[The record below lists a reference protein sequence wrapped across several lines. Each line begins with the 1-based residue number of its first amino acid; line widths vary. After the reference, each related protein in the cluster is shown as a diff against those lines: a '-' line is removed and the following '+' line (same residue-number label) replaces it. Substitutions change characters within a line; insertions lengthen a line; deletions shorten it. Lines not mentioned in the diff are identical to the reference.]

1 MKKFMLSLM
10 VMMIAHL
17 LMTLPIMAQTDHV
30 FKLTKE
36 NGHFFLNTSVNGID
50 ARLMLESGVPGLMM
64 SDVFY
69 EAHKDSLRMEVKPC
83 DEKIRYLGGIHN
95 IKYTGQARLRIGDA
109 IFEGTVKIADG
120 NHKLMIP
127 INMFRH
133 ASDNSGIVRIDL
145 TNSELRICNRQH
157 LARQIKDATAL
168 DLTFNQWSMPVV
180 GSRLDMDVDGR
191 RISLEGNFIVDMG
204 NGSLLFLNKS
214 QTKVVKMLNDGQVKL
229 KEAHNNS
236 GKVVAEGL
244 YADRLRICGRRYKGV
259 SVGVASF
266 KRLDECGHLGLK
278 FFTMPTIFDFDKGKM
293 YLCKDEL

>member
-1 MKKFMLSLM
+1 ML
-10 VMMIAHL
+10 IAHL
-17 LMTLPIMAQTDHV
+17 LMTLPIMAQADDV

-69 EAHKDSLRMEVKPC
+69 EAHKESLQMEVKPC
-83 DEKIRYLGGIHN
+83 NERIRYLGRIHN

-120 NHKLMIP
+120 NHGLMIP
-127 INMFRH
+127 INMLRH
-133 ASDNSGIVRIDL
+133 ASDNSGIVGMDL
-145 TNSELRICNRQH
+145 TNSELRICERQH
-157 LARQIKDATAL
+157 LARRVKDAPAL
-168 DLTFNQWSMPVV
+168 DLTFNKWNMPVV
-180 GSRLDMDVDGR
+180 SSRLEMDVDER
-191 RISLEGNFIVDMG
+191 SISLEGNFIVDMG

-214 QTKVVKMLNDGQVKL
+214 QTNVVKMLNDGQVRL
-229 KEAHNNS
+229 KEARDNN
-236 GKVVAEGL
+236 GKIVAEGL
-244 YADRLRICGRRYKGV
+244 YADRLTICGRTYKGV
-259 SVGVASF
+259 SVGVSSF

-278 FFTMPTIFDFDKGKM
+278 FFTMPVLFDFDKGKM